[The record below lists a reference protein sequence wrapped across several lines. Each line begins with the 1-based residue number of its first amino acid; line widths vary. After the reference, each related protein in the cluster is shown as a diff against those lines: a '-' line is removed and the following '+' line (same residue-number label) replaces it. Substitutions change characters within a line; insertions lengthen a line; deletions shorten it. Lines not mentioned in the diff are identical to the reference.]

1 MKKILYMIIAA
12 FVLAACGNG
21 NIDPDTPPKTDPPAE
36 KPEDKPAEKIADKI
50 IGSWH
55 STSIA
60 IDGDIYLSFTN
71 DGKMELYQKIGDGAY
86 RLYRG
91 TWTIDE
97 NNAVLSG
104 KYNDGTDWASSYKIV
119 MNGNNMTLT
128 SANDAKEE
136 SKYAKADIPAE
147 VKESSVVVVKSV
159 TDAPVL

>member
-1 MKKILYMIIAA
+1 MIIAA
-12 FVLAACGNG
+12 FALAACGNG
-21 NIDPDTPPKTDPPAE
+21 NIDPETPPTTDPPAE
-36 KPEDKPAEKIADKI
+36 KPSDKPEEKPVEKLCDKI

-60 IDGDIYLSFTN
+60 IDGDIYLNFTE
-71 DGKMELYQKIGDGAY
+71 DSKMELYQKIGEGAY

-97 NNAVLSG
+97 TNAVLSG

-147 VKESSVVVVKSV
+147 VKESCVVVVKSG
-159 TDAPVL
+159 TIAPIL